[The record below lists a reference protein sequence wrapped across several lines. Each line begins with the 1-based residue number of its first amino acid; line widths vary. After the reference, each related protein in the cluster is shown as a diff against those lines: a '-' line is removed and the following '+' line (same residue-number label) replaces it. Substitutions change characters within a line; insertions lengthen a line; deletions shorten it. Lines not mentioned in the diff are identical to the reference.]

1 MNRFWGKIKR
11 RLFWKIFYLFP
22 VSKNKI
28 VVQSFLGRG
37 YSDNPKYIVEEI
49 LKQDLDFKIYWNVN
63 NISSNNNLPKKV
75 IPIKIDSLKSI
86 YHMCTAKVWID
97 NCRKYHFINKKKGQI
112 YIQTWHGFGVKRI
125 EKDVE
130 RNLDS
135 AYIKMAKKDSQMCN
149 LLISN
154 SELLTKIYKN
164 CFWYNGEILECG
176 FPRND
181 IFFSNNN
188 IKKTGSIKN
197 KIGINLNDKILLY
210 APTFRKD
217 FGLEQYDIDYDLLVN
232 SLQKR
237 FGHKWIILI
246 RLHPNIAKK
255 SKELKLNKNFIIDVS
270 DYDDM
275 QELMLVSDILVSDY
289 SSAMFDFALTKKPCF
304 IYANDISQYKDD
316 RDFYFDVN
324 KLPFSLARDNKELE
338 SKILNFDSN
347 KYRDDVKKF
356 LADFKFKESGLASKA
371 ILYWLKNHIH

>member
-1 MNRFWGKIKR
+1 MNRFWWKIKR

-22 VSKNKI
+22 LNKNKI

-63 NISSNNNLPKKV
+63 NISADNNLPKKV

-125 EKDVE
+125 ERDVE

-154 SELLTKIYKN
+154 SELLTKIYKS

-188 IKKTGSIKN
+188 IKKTDSIKN
-197 KIGINLNDKILLY
+197 KIAINLNDKILLY

-275 QELMLVSDILVSDY
+275 QELMLVSDILVTDY

-316 RDFYFDVN
+316 RDFYFDIN
-324 KLPFSLARDNKELE
+324 KLPFSLAHDNKELE
-338 SKILNFDSN
+338 IKILNFDFN
-347 KYRDDVKKF
+347 KYKDDVKKF
-356 LADFKFKESGLASKA
+356 LVDIKFKESGLASKA